1 MNAKAPKSLPDI
13 RARRTV
19 TPEMRAQTAE
29 ERELLGAEIAL
40 HALRER
46 AGVSQADLA
55 DRLSVSR
62 PRVSAIE
69 RGSDDLRVSTVK
81 RYVEALGGQ
90 MRLVAT
96 IDGQDIDLAPQRTV
110 DG

>member
-1 MNAKAPKSLPDI
+1 MSVQPPKTLDE
-13 RARRTV
+13 V
-19 TPEMRAQTAE
+19 RAQRALTRQMRE
-29 ERELLGAEIAL
+29 QIDDERELLAAEIAL

-46 AGVSQADLA
+46 AGISQAELA

-69 RGSDDLRVSTVK
+69 RGGDDLRVSTVK
-81 RYVEALGGQ
+81 RYVEALGGT

-96 IDGQDIDLAPQRTV
+96 IDGEDVDLDARRTL
-110 DG
+110 GA